1 MSRCL
6 ILRLALVAAFVLG
19 LPLPAPGAIVLT
31 AILTGGQEVPP
42 NASNASGF
50 ATFVLNDAQTTL
62 SMDAI
67 VFGLDFTGS
76 QTPDNTNDNLV
87 NAHIHAGTGTG
98 VNSGL
103 PGFNAGVRW
112 GFIGSPFNDLDG
124 DVVVTPFA
132 TGVGG
137 RVVGEWDAN
146 EGNGGTTLALQLPN
160 ILAGRSYINF
170 HTVQF
175 GGGEIRG
182 QLVATPVPA
191 SLVIWGLGAVGLG
204 FIARRRKKAA

>member
-6 ILRLALVAAFVLG
+6 IVFMALVSALVLSF
-19 LPLPAPGAIVLT
+19 PLPAKGAI
-31 AILTGGQEVPP
+31 ILFANMTGSQEVPP
-42 NASNASGF
+42 SGSAATGF

-62 SMDAI
+62 SMNAI

-76 QTPDNTNDNLV
+76 QTPDNANDNLV
-87 NAHIHAGTGTG
+87 NAHIHAGVGTG
-98 VNSGL
+98 AGSGL
-103 PGFNAGVRW
+103 PGTNAGVRW
-112 GFIGSPFNDLDG
+112 GFIGNPFNDLDG

-170 HTVQF
+170 HTVEFQ
-175 GGGEIRG
+175 GGEIRG
-182 QLVATPVPA
+182 QLEPTPVPA
-191 SLVIWGLGAVGLG
+191 SVLIWGIGAVGVG
-204 FIARRRKKAA
+204 YVARRRKKAV